1 MRTRVTTDALTDA
14 RAAPRRP
21 PATRSGAVLLGRDRP
36 SGRGGDLARAALIH
50 DLQRIRGNRVVVR
63 SLQRKDATYSGT
75 VYLPGS
81 RHAGHAYKLEGTKI
95 VEQQG
100 KQKVT
105 VGTIATDGGYTL
117 VDAEGTAIPGET
129 GKVGDLVGSVTRKG
143 GTAPGQLGKSSGS
156 GSFRLTLADGG
167 ERSFTVKDGGV
178 YLVAG
183 KQSTLAGRIDAGG
196 RYELKVG
203 DEHLQG
209 SLAALPPGHAK
220 VKLTQ
225 RAGGKVVEQLQIG
238 QDAISEGVVYF
249 DDAKYTVKGGKLFR
263 DGEKSAA
270 GELVAIRSGSGPKA
284 KLSSI
289 RYRYTDAAGKEV
301 SGDLMSGR
309 FATKPRTVGGI
320 TVAAGE
326 GSALKLGKRA
336 LDRVRGRH
344 VGGSA
349 RDQEGL
355 PDVRRRAPQGQAGG
369 AQDGREAHDHRRR
382 DLHLQAVAEVESS
395 GFTQCINTWDS
406 DVVSFGFK
414 QYTMA
419 GKLQDLI
426 KRVPTAFARYGIELS
441 GRLRIKQGV
450 TADGIKG
457 VNAASELRGAY
468 WATKFFQA
476 GLDDEI
482 IVAQAAKALEDL
494 GAFETKTATQSATS
508 THMRSAKVRAILFEL
523 DNNGPAYVRAV
534 VRRTLA
540 QANKKPDLTEAEFIE
555 ILGAEMEAEYVTYR
569 SDHGNGATDEKA
581 RQKAKNI
588 VAKTQRAFDST
599 PRARLV
605 EDGLEGDQR
614 AADRAH
620 GRGVEQRP
628 SRARAR
634 QPGGQEPVGAD
645 QSQAGP
651 LRQRERRR
659 GLDPAGRG
667 EQEVDGREAGA
678 EHDRERRLGE
688 RPHWCAVTRLRVR
701 VSVPTI
707 SL

>member
-14 RAAPRRP
+14 RAVPRRP
-21 PATRSGAVLLGRDRP
+21 PATPSGAVLVGRDRP
-36 SGRGGDLARAALIH
+36 SGRGGDLARAALIQ

-100 KQKVT
+100 KTKVT
-105 VGTIATDGGYTL
+105 VGAIATDGRYAL
-117 VDAEGTAIPGET
+117 VDAEGNAIPGET
-129 GKVGDLVGSVTRKG
+129 GTVGDLVGSVTRKG
-143 GTAPGQLGKSSGS
+143 GTAPGQVGKSSGS

-183 KQSTLAGRIDAGG
+183 KQSTLVGRIDAGG

-209 SLAALPPGHAK
+209 SLGALPPGHAK

-249 DDAKYTVKGGKLFR
+249 DDARYTVKDGKLFR
-263 DGEKSAA
+263 EGEKSAA

-336 LDRVRGRH
+336 WI
-344 VGGSA
+344 A
-349 RDQEGL
+349 F
-355 PDVRRRAPQGQAGG
+355 AGG
-369 AQDGREAHDHRRR
+369 TWEDLLATKKGFQMYGGGRLETKLAALKTAGKLTITD
-382 DLHLQAVAEVESS
+382 DEISILQAVAEVESS

-441 GRLRIKQGV
+441 GRLKIKQGV

-457 VNAASELRGAY
+457 VTAASELRGAY

-508 THMRSAKVRAILFEL
+508 AHMRTAKVRAILFEL
-523 DNNGPAYVRAV
+523 DNNRPAYVRPV

-540 QANKKPDLTEAEFIE
+540 QAAKQPDLTEAEFIE
-555 ILGAEMEAEYVTYR
+555 ILGAEMGKPNTSPTA
-569 SDHGNGATDEKA
+569 ATTATA
-581 RQKAKNI
+581 RR
-588 VAKTQRAFDST
+588 TR
-599 PRARLV
+599 
-605 EDGLEGDQR
+605 
-614 AADRAH
+614 
-620 GRGVEQRP
+620 RP
-628 SRARAR
+628 A
-634 QPGGQEPVGAD
+634 
-645 QSQAGP
+645 
-651 LRQRERRR
+651 
-659 GLDPAGRG
+659 
-667 EQEVDGREAGA
+667 
-678 EHDRERRLGE
+678 RRL
-688 RPHWCAVTRLRVR
+688 RTSSPRRSAP
-701 VSVPTI
+701 SVDRY
-707 SL
+707 